1 MKFLYIKIQYCK
13 HKGVALFCAKD
24 SYCTCIFIPMIHLV
38 VLYDERGDVVVCV
51 VLAARVDDGEV
62 SVPLH
67 TVLLRR
73 PVLTA
78 LQTTTLNNP
87 DTNKIMKQSASLN
100 HSQAEQI

>member
-1 MKFLYIKIQYCK
+1 
-13 HKGVALFCAKD
+13 
-24 SYCTCIFIPMIHLV
+24 MIHLV

-87 DTNKIMKQSASLN
+87 DNTKKIMKQSASLN